1 MPTNGDLAVL
11 IPRPSPADE
20 LRVARIVG
28 RLLGGVAVAL
38 GAIALVGW
46 ALERRRLTELGFG
59 SSSLKVNTALCF
71 VALGVAVM
79 LRGTE
84 RQRLR
89 TILEVVAGVIAVVT
103 IVEVLRGT
111 PPDIDE
117 LLFDDPFSPAGAA
130 GRMSLG
136 TSIALAL
143 VAVGLLGLDSLK
155 RRVRIAAH
163 LPILVAG
170 GIGLVGLVGYA
181 SGLDSLYWRSDLT
194 TMAVPTA
201 TGILLLV
208 AGALL
213 LVPVEGLI
221 AVVVRPSAGGRLLRR
236 LLPVVV
242 LVPMAFLIPIGRGAD
257 RGLYGFDV
265 GVLLFLIGTM
275 AVSLPVVFW
284 TARSLDVAETR
295 ARQEA
300 ERFSSVLRAAT
311 EQSIIGTDVD
321 GLITVFNEGAE
332 RMLGYD
338 AEEVVG
344 HETPALIHD
353 PPEVAA
359 RARELGV
366 SPGFEVLVAAARR
379 NLAETRE
386 WTYVRKDGSRI
397 PVSLTVT
404 AMLASDGSQ
413 EGFMG
418 VAFDLSARKEL
429 ERELRRQADFTGTLV
444 GSAPVGIFATDQA
457 GACIFVNSKWRELT
471 GLSGEDAHGD
481 GWLRAV
487 HPDDA
492 RQVSDAWEALVA
504 DDTPFAVEYRFR
516 RPDGSVV
523 WVACRA
529 VALRGEQGK
538 AEGYL
543 GTVLDLTER
552 RVAEAERERLLAQS
566 RAVLDAATDGI
577 LMTDLRGEVLFSN
590 AAMDAFWAEI
600 GLGGLGTIWDRVDRL
615 SRLTTSSEAYRQLLE
630 AVAVDPEGEHV
641 GEFTLAE
648 SGRSFVGRTASV
660 RGAGGVLMGRI
671 FSLRE
676 TTPERAAARAKDEFV
691 ATVSHELRTPLA
703 AITGYAELLE
713 DDLAP
718 LGDDSMQLLEVVQR
732 NAARLARLVD
742 DLLLLQQSAND
753 GVSVNLGDADLDEVL
768 RESLER
774 IEPAAAGKSIAI
786 DLAGEEGLLLHAD
799 VMRTGQVLDNLL
811 SNAVK
816 FTPEG
821 GSIAVRVARTG
832 EACAIDVED
841 SGPGIPADERGRLF
855 ERFFRSRD
863 AIAREIPGTGL
874 GLAVSRRIAEAHG
887 GSLELVDSEGSGA
900 TFRLLLPLA
909 ERAARFPALKPV
921 ARHADSSIE

>member
-1 MPTNGDLAVL
+1 
-11 IPRPSPADE
+11 
-20 LRVARIVG
+20 
-28 RLLGGVAVAL
+28 
-38 GAIALVGW
+38 
-46 ALERRRLTELGFG
+46 
-59 SSSLKVNTALCF
+59 
-71 VALGVAVM
+71 M

-353 PPEVAA
+353 PP
-359 RARELGV
+359 RGRGARE
-366 SPGFEVLVAAARR
+366 
-379 NLAETRE
+379 
-386 WTYVRKDGSRI
+386 
-397 PVSLTVT
+397 
-404 AMLASDGSQ
+404 
-413 EGFMG
+413 
-418 VAFDLSARKEL
+418 
-429 ERELRRQADFTGTLV
+429 
-444 GSAPVGIFATDQA
+444 
-457 GACIFVNSKWRELT
+457 
-471 GLSGEDAHGD
+471 
-481 GWLRAV
+481 RA
-487 HPDDA
+487 
-492 RQVSDAWEALVA
+492 
-504 DDTPFAVEYRFR
+504 
-516 RPDGSVV
+516 
-523 WVACRA
+523 
-529 VALRGEQGK
+529 
-538 AEGYL
+538 
-543 GTVLDLTER
+543 R
-552 RVAEAERERLLAQS
+552 RVAGLRGPRRGGTAQPRRDEGVDVRPEGRQSHPGVAHGHRHARERRQP
-566 RAVLDAATDGI
+566 
-577 LMTDLRGEVLFSN
+577 
-590 AAMDAFWAEI
+590 
-600 GLGGLGTIWDRVDRL
+600 GGLHGGRVR
-615 SRLTTSSEAYRQLLE
+615 
-630 AVAVDPEGEHV
+630 
-641 GEFTLAE
+641 
-648 SGRSFVGRTASV
+648 
-660 RGAGGVLMGRI
+660 
-671 FSLRE
+671 
-676 TTPERAAARAKDEFV
+676 PERTEGARA
-691 ATVSHELRTPLA
+691 
-703 AITGYAELLE
+703 
-713 DDLAP
+713 
-718 LGDDSMQLLEVVQR
+718 
-732 NAARLARLVD
+732 
-742 DLLLLQQSAND
+742 
-753 GVSVNLGDADLDEVL
+753 
-768 RESLER
+768 
-774 IEPAAAGKSIAI
+774 
-786 DLAGEEGLLLHAD
+786 
-799 VMRTGQVLDNLL
+799 
-811 SNAVK
+811 
-816 FTPEG
+816 
-821 GSIAVRVARTG
+821 
-832 EACAIDVED
+832 
-841 SGPGIPADERGRLF
+841 
-855 ERFFRSRD
+855 
-863 AIAREIPGTGL
+863 
-874 GLAVSRRIAEAHG
+874 
-887 GSLELVDSEGSGA
+887 
-900 TFRLLLPLA
+900 
-909 ERAARFPALKPV
+909 
-921 ARHADSSIE
+921 